1 MKQLVFVVLLVCCSC
16 VKQENKTSVILE
28 NEQINTEV
36 IKSLSNSER
45 ALLSWYLYAYGNAC
59 EENST
64 KYKCQ
69 ILKDLNIDDECDSEH
84 LNNLLQ
90 WFSKDMLAPYKLKKC
105 PNIAS
110 NSAIQNTFNKIILV
124 KEGDTLSIDYNIM
137 GMNNSQEKSWNF
149 DGVDKYLVEKKTLIK
164 IVKK

>member
-16 VKQENKTSVILE
+16 AKQENKTSVILE

-149 DGVDKYLVEKKTLIK
+149 DGVDKYLVEKNTLVK
-164 IVKK
+164 IAKK